1 MLKISDV
8 AIDYLDDMSPV
19 ERSVFIYPFILQLSY
34 EKVAFHLQLTKK
46 YVIELCKQLAIQR
59 EFLPLKRAFL
69 NALELD
75 DFIIIN
81 LEE

>member
-1 MLKISDV
+1 MLKISEV
-8 AIDYLDDMSPV
+8 ALEYLDDMSPI
-19 ERSVFIYPFILQLSY
+19 ERSVFIYRFILQLSY
-34 EKVAFHLQLTKK
+34 VKVAFHLQLNKE

-75 DFIIIN
+75 DFIILN
-81 LEE
+81 LKE